1 MTAMIDAERIARI
14 AGAPEVRGATAVTSV
29 DDREVRHRSVDVG
42 PDADGRHVRLHVA
55 SLGEGAVSR
64 PPVVLLHGFPEHWW
78 SWRFQMPA
86 LADAGFA
93 VYAPDQRGY
102 ADSDKPRGV
111 SAYHVDRLVED
122 VAGLVRSLGVER
134 VHLVGHDWGGVVA
147 WHVAARRPELVE
159 RLVVMNAPHPNLFAR
174 ELRTLEQLRKSWYI
188 FAFQL
193 PWFPESRLVRRST
206 LERTF
211 RGWSRRREHFGDAVI
226 DRYVDAVATPGA
238 PTAMVHWYRALLR
251 RPVLHIPRIEAE
263 TLLVWGMD
271 DRALG
276 PRLTEGLEAHVPR
289 LRIARIAEAS
299 HWVQQDAPEKVNE
312 LLLAFLGTR

>member
-1 MTAMIDAERIARI
+1 MLDDAAIAAI
-14 AGAPEVRGATAVTSV
+14 TGAPAAVGPTAIPSV
-29 DDREVRHRSVDVG
+29 DDRDARHRTVDVG

-55 SLGEGAVSR
+55 SLGEGAVGR

-78 SWRFQMPA
+78 SWRYQLPA

-93 VYAPDQRGY
+93 VYAPDLRGY
-102 ADSDKPRGV
+102 ATSDKPAGV
-111 SAYHVDRLVED
+111 AAYHVDRLVED

-174 ELRTLEQLRKSWYI
+174 ELRTLEQLRKSWYV

-206 LERTF
+206 VARTF
-211 RGWSRRREHFGDAVI
+211 RGWSRRREHFGDAVL
-226 DRYVDAVATPGA
+226 DRYVEAIATPGA
-238 PTAMVHWYRALLR
+238 PTAMVNWYRALVR
-251 RPVLHIPRIEAE
+251 RPVLRVPRIDAE
-263 TLLVWGMD
+263 TLLIWGMD

-276 PRLTEGLEAHVPR
+276 PRLTVGLEPHVPKVR
-289 LRIARIAEAS
+289 VARIAEAS
-299 HWVQQDAPEKVNE
+299 HWVQQDAPEKVNA
-312 LLLAFLGTR
+312 LLRAFLADG